1 MASVDR
7 ALVAPPKLRASLLS
21 HRSCQHFVFPRPAV
35 PSDFVD
41 YTVGSLRPS
50 LDIEG
55 RYPVKQILA
64 VVCDLSGYT
73 KGQLISDRRTAGL
86 VQARQC
92 AYWLTR
98 HHTHLSLPRIG
109 DYLGGKDHTT
119 ILYGCRRVE
128 RVILDEQI
136 VVSDALHIMA
146 RRLLSSAWARKA
158 A

>member
-7 ALVAPPKLRASLLS
+7 ALVASPKLRASIMMN
-21 HRSCQHFVFPRPAV
+21 RSRDHFICPRAAV

-41 YTVGSLRPS
+41 YTTGPLRPS

-55 RYPVKQILA
+55 RYPVKQIIA
-64 VVCDLSGYT
+64 VVCDLSSYT
-73 KGQLISDRRTAGL
+73 KGQLISDRRTAGI
-86 VQARQC
+86 VQARQA

-119 ILYGCRRVE
+119 VLHGCRRVE

-136 VVSDALHIMA
+136 DVSDVLQTMA